1 MYLINKTDAQNCA
14 KYLLNNQQYKEALF
28 QTNLYSSLDFQ
39 YAEVTDIYQS
49 TSKLNISAAQMKTLL
64 DYLSKRSVKCQL
76 FWFDQSISKRN
87 Y

>member
-1 MYLINKTDAQNCA
+1 MYLINETDVQNCS

-39 YAEVTDIYQS
+39 YVEVTDIYQS

-64 DYLSKRSVKCQL
+64 DIYFKH
-76 FWFDQSISKRN
+76 I
-87 Y
+87 

>member
-49 TSKLNISAAQMKTLL
+49 TSKLKISAAQMKTLL
-64 DYLSKRSVKCQL
+64 DIYQKIWSMPAIL
-76 FWFDQSISKRN
+76 I
-87 Y
+87 